1 MHEHGLGTETHPVG
15 GDPSSFRA
23 RAQAVHLSKAA
34 KFDRRETEIF
44 RKRTNLRGGAVIVA
58 RQEHDSPATVYGRVC
73 SRTVATKWLK
83 PFTSLAPV
91 NAFATTAED
100 GTPSSSSSGADVFIA
115 SR

>member
-44 RKRTNLRGGAVIVA
+44 RKRTNLRGGAVVVA
-58 RQEHDSPATVYGRVC
+58 RQEHDSPATVYGRVL
-73 SRTVATKWLK
+73 LK
-83 PFTSLAPV
+83 DGSNQMV
-91 NAFATTAED
+91 EAFHQFGSGERLRDD
-100 GTPSSSSSGADVFIA
+100 GRGRDTIQFLERG
-115 SR
+115 